1 MTNVQDMLN
10 YQPRTAA
17 DRLRHQVF
25 VWGFKGRPSY
35 DEWAD
40 VVEEALYEELQFM
53 FNQRHTLQG
62 MHEDSLTTFIVRA
75 LSNLGFPATRE
86 TRGGNC
92 DLVVQFGDFSWLG
105 EAKIHKG
112 VSKIYGGYLQ
122 LKGRYGSGLAGQ
134 SRGGVLMY
142 CYQRVAQAALE
153 EWANVLQ
160 KELPDSNP
168 VPGRFPL
175 TLHSDD
181 VIPATGLPMK
191 ICHYAF
197 PLLYEPLEDKVKL
210 SPAGKAATREVRS
223 ARKLAVASKQQVTIA
238 QPALSDDEL
247 G

>member
-1 MTNVQDMLN
+1 VTNVQDILS

-25 VWGFKGRPSY
+25 VWKIKGNPTY
-35 DEWAD
+35 EEWVD

-53 FNQRHTLQG
+53 FNQRHSLQD
-62 MHEDSLTTFIVRA
+62 MHEDSLTILIVRA
-75 LSNLGFPATRE
+75 LSNLGFYATRE
-86 TRGGNC
+86 TKGGNC

-105 EAKIHKG
+105 EAKIHTG
-112 VSKIYGGYLQ
+112 ASKIYGGYLQ

-142 CYQRVAQAALE
+142 CYDREAQATLE
-153 EWANVLQ
+153 EWANVLRN
-160 KELPDSNP
+160 ELPNANP

-197 PLLYEPLEDKVKL
+197 PLQYQPLEDVVKL
-210 SPAGKAATREVRS
+210 SPAGKAATREVRK
-223 ARKLAVASKQQVTIA
+223 ARKASAARKTKAVAA
-238 QPALSDDEL
+238 QSAPSDDA
-247 G
+247 